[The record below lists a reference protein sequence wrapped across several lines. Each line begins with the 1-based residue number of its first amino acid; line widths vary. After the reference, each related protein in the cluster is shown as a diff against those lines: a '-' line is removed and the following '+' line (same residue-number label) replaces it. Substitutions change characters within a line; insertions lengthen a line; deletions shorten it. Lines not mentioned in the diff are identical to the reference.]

1 MEHTFTSTAVQ
12 IDANMHD
19 FCEALRKD
27 GYKCLGSG
35 CYGAAYAKPGSDLVM
50 KIGHTHC
57 NASYLAWV
65 EAVRSAPRHPNLPMM
80 YGITHYQ
87 PTNGAAEF
95 FVVVMERLESCRDY
109 LTGESK
115 KSTKDRQ
122 WYNNLESEVYAVTRR
137 RATAS
142 SFLVEL
148 IAKAAIQ
155 SDGCLDMHLGN
166 IMARGAGE
174 NMELVITDPI
184 S

>member
-1 MEHTFTSTAVQ
+1 
-12 IDANMHD
+12 
-19 FCEALRKD
+19 
-27 GYKCLGSG
+27 
-35 CYGAAYAKPGSDLVM
+35 M
-50 KIGHTHC
+50 KIGFNHS

-65 EAVRSAPRHPNLPMM
+65 EAVRSAPRHPNLPMI
-80 YGITHYQ
+80 YGITHYK
-87 PTNGAAEF
+87 PINGANEF
-95 FVVVMERLESCRDY
+95 FVVVMERLEHCRDY
-109 LTGESK
+109 LAGKSK

-122 WYNNLESEVYAVTRR
+122 WYYDMEAEVGAVRR
-137 RATAS
+137 DGATAS

-148 IAKAAIQ
+148 IAKAVIQ